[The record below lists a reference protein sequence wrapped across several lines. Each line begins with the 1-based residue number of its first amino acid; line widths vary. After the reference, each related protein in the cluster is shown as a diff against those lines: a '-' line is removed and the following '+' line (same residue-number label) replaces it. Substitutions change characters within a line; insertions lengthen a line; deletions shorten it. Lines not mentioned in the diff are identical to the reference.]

1 LDGSDARALATGTLI
16 GGAYRVVRPVAEGG
30 MGAIYEVEQIATGAR
45 RALKVMHGHFALD
58 PAFRARFAR
67 EARVTASIPSDH
79 VALVLDAGQDA
90 ATGALFIVMELLNG
104 TTLSHELRRGGPFPA
119 AAARTVLGQ
128 IAHALGAAHALGIVH
143 RDLKPANVF
152 LSRSR
157 HASLPFTVKLLDF
170 GIAKAVAG
178 DSEATAAVLGTPV
191 WMAPEQTSLSEGIGP
206 RADVWSFGL
215 LTFLI
220 LTGRHYFASGNAK
233 SVATTTALREVV
245 LEPLVAASV
254 RAGELGKSDCLP
266 AGFDAWF
273 ARCVDR
279 EPSNRFADARVAFD
293 ALAPLLSAPASDGES
308 LRWEAW
314 QRDESESSEV
324 LPLTAV
330 ETQPPSLA
338 LPRPPLPPS
347 LAMSRSPGPRASWSV
362 LALVAAVVLLV
373 SAVVLSVTWRAHESR
388 PASVASST
396 SPPTAAALPIAFRM
410 HGSNTIGSELAPALA
425 EAFLTKQTGASVV
438 IRRRTAPDEM
448 VVEARDGDRV
458 IEAIE
463 IYAHGS
469 STAFDDL
476 GAARCDIGMSSR
488 RIRRQEAEKLAS
500 LGDLSS
506 AASEHVIA
514 LDGLAVIVNPTNSVS
529 ALSRSAIADI
539 FTGKTRNWSEVGGAD
554 RPIVVHAR
562 DDKSGTY
569 DTFKT
574 LVLEGRELTST
585 AMRHESSEEL
595 SDAVADDAR
604 AVGFIGLRYIRSA
617 KAVMVQEAGSLPL
630 LPSPMTV
637 STEDYPLARRLYL
650 YVPLGASVASHDFVD
665 FAQSDAGQSIVQR
678 GGFVDLRPVC
688 DANAFRCTDCS
699 QDYRETVHSA
709 CRMSMDFRFDRG
721 STDLDT
727 RALSDLQR
735 MVAVMQRPE
744 YASRSLL
751 LLGFSDATGGD
762 SANLTLSRQRADTVA
777 GQLRARGLH
786 VEAIRG
792 FGPRMPV
799 ADDSNDEGR
808 ERNRRVEVWLR

>member
-1 LDGSDARALATGTLI
+1 LNGGDVRALAAGTLV

-67 EARVTASIPSDH
+67 EARVTAAIPSDH

-90 ATGALFIVMELLNG
+90 ATGALFIVMELLSG
-104 TTLSHELRRGGPFPA
+104 TTLSHELRRGGPFPW

-128 IAHALGAAHALGIVH
+128 IAHALGIVH

-152 LSRSR
+152 LCRSR
-157 HASLPFTVKLLDF
+157 HADLPFTVKLLDF

-178 DSEATAAVLGTPV
+178 ESEATAAVLGTPV
-191 WMAPEQTSLSEGIGP
+191 WMAPEQTSLNENIGP

-215 LTFLI
+215 LTFLV
-220 LTGRHYFASGNAK
+220 LTGRHYFASGNSKA
-233 SVATTTALREVV
+233 VATTTALREVV
-245 LEPLVAASV
+245 LEPLVTASA
-254 RAGELGKSDCLP
+254 RASALGRSESLP
-266 AGFDAWF
+266 PGFDGWF
-273 ARCVDR
+273 ERCVNR
-279 EPSNRFADARVAFD
+279 EPSNRFADARAAFN
-293 ALAPLLSAPASDGES
+293 ALTPLLQAPAASDDS
-308 LRWEAW
+308 ARWEAW
-314 QRDESESSEV
+314 RRDDSESSDA

-330 ETQPPSLA
+330 ETLPPSLA

-347 LAMSRSPGPRASWSV
+347 PAMSGSPGRRASWSA
-362 LALVAAVVLLV
+362 LALATAVVLLLG
-373 SAVVLSVTWRAHESR
+373 AVALSMTWRARDSR
-388 PASVASST
+388 QAGVAANPA
-396 SPPTAAALPIAFRM
+396 PPIAATLPIAFRM

-476 GAARCDIGMSSR
+476 EAGRCDIGMSSR
-488 RIRRQEAEKLAS
+488 RIRRQEAETLS
-500 LGDLSS
+500 NLGDLSS

-539 FTGKTRNWSEVGGAD
+539 FIGKTRNWSDVGGAD

-574 LVLEGRELTST
+574 LVLEGRELMGS
-585 AMRHESSEEL
+585 AVRHESSEEL
-595 SDAVADDAR
+595 SDAVADDPR
-604 AVGFIGLRYIRSA
+604 AVGFIGLRYVRSA
-617 KAVMVQEAGSLPL
+617 KAVMVQETGSVPL

-650 YVPLGASVASHDFVD
+650 YVPLGASVASRDFVD

-699 QDYRETVHSA
+699 ADYRETVRGA

-735 MVAVMQRPE
+735 VITVMQRPE

-762 SANLTLSRQRADTVA
+762 SANFPLSRQRADTIA
-777 GQLRARGLH
+777 EQLRARGLH
-786 VEAIRG
+786 VEAVRG

-799 ADDSNDEGR
+799 ADDSSDEGR